1 MSPFPKS
8 LHRRADRTVSTARL
22 TTAVI
27 AVWVSLASLGN
38 AADFQVVTKVFRGAN
53 PNPAAT
59 IQTIFQGNK
68 VYDIA
73 TTAPRQATVIDYDS
87 GQITI
92 LDPQRQVKV
101 TLKTQDVLQIST
113 FMKMNGK
120 FPDEPLWNFL
130 RDPEFKTEY
139 DEQLR
144 VLNLAGNPLI
154 YEADLDMI
162 DQQDAVDDYRRFCDW
177 SAQLNFICGGGALP
191 QARLDLNSA
200 ICQRAAVPREI
211 RKIVR
216 GANPA
221 NNMTARST
229 HEFQWA
235 PDANVTKLVGSIEAD
250 LGNAKSVTFEEYVRP
265 VIAAV
270 GK

>member
-1 MSPFPKS
+1 MN
-8 LHRRADRTVSTARL
+8 TARL
-22 TTAVI
+22 TTAVA

-38 AADFQVVTKVFRGAN
+38 AADFQVVTRVFKGAN

-59 IQTIFQGNK
+59 IQTVFKGSK
-68 VYDIA
+68 VYDVA

-87 GQITI
+87 GYITL

-113 FMKMNGK
+113 YLKMNGS
-120 FPDEPLWNFL
+120 FPNDPLWNFL
-130 RDPEFKTEY
+130 REPEFQTKY
-139 DEQLR
+139 DDQLR
-144 VLNLAGNPLI
+144 VLKLDGNPLI
-154 YEADLDMI
+154 YEADLDML

-177 SAQLNFICGGGALP
+177 SAQLNFICGVGALP
-191 QARLDLNSA
+191 QARLDLNA
-200 ICQRAAVPREI
+200 QICQRSAVPLEI

-229 HEFQWA
+229 HAFQWA
-235 PDANVTKLVGSIEAD
+235 LDVKVDQLVESIETD
-250 LGNAKSVTFEEYVRP
+250 LDKAKSVTFEEYVRP
-265 VIAAV
+265 VFVAA